1 MDRLGL
7 LKTFATA
14 VEEGSL
20 NRAAQHCNI
29 TQSAVSQQ
37 IKQLETLLG
46 QQLLHR
52 SSKGVHATRAG
63 ELVYPH
69 AQKLLGGFDELKA
82 ELTGLNDTIAG
93 TLRLSVSNAL
103 GRSVLGPL
111 LIELNNSY
119 PDLNIVMRL
128 EDRLVDVVRENYDLA
143 IRTGGLGDT
152 DGIGRKIASL
162 ETVLFATP
170 SYLDR
175 VGRPETHE
183 DLRHLALIQHH
194 EDQTKGSIP
203 VYQDGKEYHAPIRV
217 GFTVDDPDLIQMAV
231 ENGSGY
237 ARIPRFMIKDQ
248 LAAGTYEVVMPHYQS
263 NDKPVYA
270 VYPSRHTACRRQDVI
285 LKKLVTR
292 LTTLETEAARDH
304 STLRVITA

>member
-14 VEEGSL
+14 VDEGSL
-20 NRAAQHCNI
+20 NRAAQRCNI

-37 IKQLETLLG
+37 IKQLELLLG

-52 SSKGVHATRAG
+52 SSKGVQATRAG
-63 ELVYPH
+63 SMVYPH
-69 AQKLLGGFDELKA
+69 ARKLLDGFDQLESELA
-82 ELTGLNDTIAG
+82 RLNETISG

-111 LIELNNSY
+111 LIELSTTY

-143 IRTGGLGDT
+143 IRTGRLGDT
-152 DGIGRKIASL
+152 DGIGRKIL
-162 ETVLFATP
+162 NLKTVLFATP
-170 SYLDR
+170 SYLDK
-175 VGRPETHE
+175 VGRPEALDE
-183 DLRHLALIQHH
+183 LQNLQLIQHH
-194 EDQTKGSIP
+194 EDQTRGSIP
-203 VYQDGKEYHAPIRV
+203 LSKKGKAYQAPVQV

-237 ARIPRFMIKDQ
+237 ARIPSFMIKDQ
-248 LAAGTYEVVMPHYQS
+248 LASGKYEVVMPDYQT

-270 VYPSRHTACRRQDVI
+270 VYPSHFTACRRQDVI
-285 LKKLVTR
+285 LKELVSR
-292 LTTLETEAARDH
+292 LTTLQVEPSENH
-304 STLRVITA
+304 SPLRVITA

>member
-7 LKTFATA
+7 LRTFAVA
-14 VEEGSL
+14 VDEGSL
-20 NRAAQHCNI
+20 NRTAQRCDI

-37 IKQLETLLG
+37 IKQLEALLG

-52 SSKGVHATRAG
+52 TSKGVQPTRAG
-63 ELVYPH
+63 TIVYSH
-69 AQKLLGGFDELKA
+69 AQKLFDGYGGLEADLA
-82 ELTGLNDTIAG
+82 ALNDTISG

-111 LIELNNSY
+111 LIELNSGY
-119 PDLNIVMRL
+119 PELNIVMRL

-143 IRTGGLGDT
+143 IRTGALGDT

-162 ETVLFATP
+162 KTVLFATP
-170 SYLDR
+170 SYLDQ

-183 DLRHLALIQHH
+183 ELQRLALVQHH
-194 EDQTKGSIP
+194 EDQTKSSIP
-203 VYQDGKEYHAPIRV
+203 VYQNGIEYHAPIRV
-217 GFTVDDPDLIQMAV
+217 GFTVDDPDLIQLAV

-248 LAAGTYEVVMPHYQS
+248 LAAGTYEVVMPHYQT

-285 LKKLVTR
+285 LKKLVSR
-292 LTTLETEAARDH
+292 LTTLEAEAARNH

>member
-7 LKTFATA
+7 LKTFAVA
-14 VEEGSL
+14 VDEGSL
-20 NRAAQHCNI
+20 NRTARRCDI

-37 IKQLETLLG
+37 IKQLEALLG

-52 SSKGVHATRAG
+52 TSKGVQPTRAG
-63 ELVYPH
+63 TLVYPH
-69 AQKLLGGFDELKA
+69 AQKLLDGYGGLEA
-82 ELTGLNDTIAG
+82 EIAALNDTISG

-119 PDLNIVMRL
+119 PELNIVMRL

-143 IRTGGLGDT
+143 IRTGGLGNT

-170 SYLDR
+170 SYLDQ
-175 VGRPETHE
+175 VGRPESHE
-183 DLRHLALIQHH
+183 DLQRLAMIQHH
-194 EDQTKGSIP
+194 EDQSKSIP
-203 VYQDGKEYHAPIRV
+203 VYRDGKEYHAPIQV

-231 ENGSGY
+231 DNGSGY

-248 LAAGTYEVVMPHYQS
+248 LAAGTYEVVMPLYQT
-263 NDKPVYA
+263 NVKPVYA

-285 LKKLVTR
+285 LKGLVSR
-292 LTTLETEAARDH
+292 LTTLEAEAARKH

>member
-7 LKTFATA
+7 LKTFAVA
-14 VEEGSL
+14 VDEGSL
-20 NRAAQHCNI
+20 NRTARRCDI

-37 IKQLETLLG
+37 IKQLEALLG

-52 SSKGVHATRAG
+52 TSKGVQPTRAG
-63 ELVYPH
+63 TLVYPH
-69 AQKLLGGFDELKA
+69 AQKLLDGYGGLEA
-82 ELTGLNDTIAG
+82 EIAALNDSISG

-119 PDLNIVMRL
+119 PELNIVMRL

-143 IRTGGLGDT
+143 IRTGGLGNT

-170 SYLDR
+170 SYLDQ
-175 VGRPETHE
+175 VGRPESHE
-183 DLRHLALIQHH
+183 DLQRLAMIQHH
-194 EDQTKGSIP
+194 EDQSKSIP
-203 VYQDGKEYHAPIRV
+203 VYQDGKEYHAPIQV

-231 ENGSGY
+231 DNGSGY

-248 LAAGTYEVVMPHYQS
+248 LAAGTYEVVIPLYQT
-263 NDKPVYA
+263 NVKPVYA

-285 LKKLVTR
+285 LKGLVSR
-292 LTTLETEAARDH
+292 LTTLEAEAARKH